1 MELRIYLSVLA
12 RRWWLILAV
21 TVICGLAA
29 LLYALN
35 QPEVYEGSAS
45 YVLRPHASLV
55 FDDSTVRA
63 IDTLSRRIEIATTYA
78 EVAGSDLIQNRAIEN
93 LELDPDDSTGLSV
106 TGRVIPG
113 TNVLELSIRGPSR
126 EIIGLFAD
134 EVNLEFIAY
143 VNSLYDVFELEL
155 LDQPRVARLPIG
167 PDAKLIMAGGVVLG
181 VALGSILA
189 LLVQYW
195 QIVTADTERFGILDS
210 ETGTFNRTYFNLRL
224 KEEVS
229 RSARNR
235 GTFALTLLAIEYP
248 RAAETWTGQYKAD
261 MLRRVITSVGDQI
274 REEDMLCRYEATKFA
289 LLLPELSIGQAR
301 DLLAGVEKRF
311 GAGAADQAD
320 EDYAELGISAGIA
333 CFTDQASADEIIQ
346 QAEQA
351 LETASRSEDI
361 QIALFEGG
369 REPVT
374 AGA

>member
-21 TVICGLAA
+21 TVICGVAA

-35 QPEVYEGSAS
+35 QPEVYQGSAS

-113 TNVLELSIRGPSR
+113 TNVLELSIRGPNR

-195 QIVTADTERFGILDS
+195 QIVTADTERFDILDS

-235 GTFALTLLAIEYP
+235 GTFALTLLAIEFP
-248 RAAETWTGQYKAD
+248 GVAETWTGQYKAD
-261 MLRRVITSVGDQI
+261 MLRRVITFVGDQI

-301 DLLAGVEKRF
+301 DLLAGVEQRF
-311 GAGAADQAD
+311 GAGAAGQAD